1 MIPIKAMHRV
11 AGIIVNMVPYHH
23 ARWEA
28 FAATTGNETHLL
40 ELTGRD
46 EFRVLEFSSK
56 SRYRRHTLFPSTGAS
71 RAEIRKAVADRLDA
85 LRPEV
90 ICVSGWGLA
99 VSLAAM
105 EWASRN
111 GVPVVMMSE
120 SNEFDESRSLLKEF
134 IKRRLVGLCASGLA
148 GGTPQADY
156 LVKLGFPGERVFTGY
171 DVVDNGF
178 FSEGVR
184 KIVENQALGKGCG
197 RLPKVAPVG
206 RHSPP
211 EEGAVNQG
219 SRVEGEEGIAN
230 WPYFFACAR
239 FGKKKNLPGMIR
251 AYAQY
256 QKKVERRGTRV
267 ESQTQQSINNEQP
280 SPWELVIAGEGGERS
295 LIEQTIRDYGVAD
308 HVHLVGPK
316 GYGELPSYYA
326 HASAFIH
333 ASTTEQWGLVVNEA
347 MAAGLPVLVSN
358 RCGCAADLVKDG
370 ENGWTFDPKNED
382 EMADL
387 MLKIS
392 GDEEQR
398 REMGRK
404 SREIIENWGPAR
416 FASGLSS
423 AIEAALSAP
432 KKKTGLIDRL
442 ILWAMTRK

>member
-1 MIPIKAMHRV
+1 MIPIKVMPRV

-40 ELTGRD
+40 ELTGQD

-56 SRYRRHTLFPSTGAS
+56 SRYRRHTLFPSPGAS

-90 ICVSGWGLA
+90 ICVSGWGVA
-99 VSLAAM
+99 VSLAAL

-111 GVPVVMMSE
+111 WVPIVMLSE
-120 SNEFDESRSLLKEF
+120 SNEFDEARSTIKEW

-156 LVKLGFPGERVFTGY
+156 LMKLGLPRGRVFTGY
-171 DVVDNGF
+171 DVVDNRF
-178 FSEGVR
+178 FEEEAR
-184 KIVENQALGKGCG
+184 KIGDRRWEIGKE
-197 RLPKVAPVG
+197 K
-206 RHSPP
+206 S
-211 EEGAVNQG
+211 
-219 SRVEGEEGIAN
+219 
-230 WPYFFACAR
+230 PYFFACAR

-251 AYAQY
+251 AYARYRQL
-256 QKKVERRGTRV
+256 VLSTLDTRHSTV
-267 ESQTQQSINNEQP
+267 FD
-280 SPWELVIAGEGGERS
+280 LVIAGEGRERS

-370 ENGWTFDPKNED
+370 ENGSTFDPTNE
-382 EMADL
+382 EQMADL
-387 MLKIS
+387 MLRIS
-392 GDEEQR
+392 SDEER
-398 REMGRK
+398 AKEMGRK

-423 AIEAALSAP
+423 AIETALSTP
-432 KKKTGLIDRL
+432 KESAGWIDRL
-442 ILWAMTRK
+442 ILRAMTQR

>member
-1 MIPIKAMHRV
+1 MIPIKVMPRV

-56 SRYRRHTLFPSTGAS
+56 SRYQRHTLFPSSGAS
-71 RAEIRKAVADRLDA
+71 GAEIRKAVADRLDA

-99 VSLAAM
+99 VSLAAL

-111 GVPVVMMSE
+111 WVPVVMLSE
-120 SNEFDESRSLLKEF
+120 SNEFDEARSTIKEW

-156 LVKLGFPGERVFTGY
+156 LVKLGLPRGRVFTGY
-171 DVVDNGF
+171 DVVNNRF
-178 FSEGVR
+178 FSEEVR

-239 FGKKKNLPGMIR
+239 FGKKKNLPGLIR
-251 AYAQY
+251 AYARYRQL
-256 QKKVERRGTRV
+256 VLSTLDTRH
-267 ESQTQQSINNEQP
+267 STIFD
-280 SPWELVIAGEGGERS
+280 LIIAGEGRERS
-295 LIEQTIRDYGVAD
+295 LIEQTIRDCGVAD
-308 HVHLVGPK
+308 HVRLVGAK

-370 ENGWTFDPKNED
+370 ENGSTFDPTNE
-382 EMADL
+382 EQMADL
-387 MLKIS
+387 MLRIS
-392 GDEEQR
+392 SDEER
-398 REMGRK
+398 RKEMGRK
-404 SREIIENWGPAR
+404 SREIIANWGPAR

-432 KKKTGLIDRL
+432 KKKTGLIDRV
-442 ILWAMTRK
+442 ILWAITQR

>member
-1 MIPIKAMHRV
+1 MIPIKVMPRV

-28 FAATTGNETHLL
+28 FAATSGNETHLF

-56 SRYRRHTLFPSTGAS
+56 SRYQRHTLFPSSGAS
-71 RAEIRKAVADRLDA
+71 GAEIRKAVADRLDA
-85 LRPEV
+85 LRPDA

-99 VSLAAM
+99 VSLAAL

-156 LVKLGFPGERVFTGY
+156 LVKLGLPRGRVFTGY

-184 KIVENQALGKGCG
+184 KIVE
-197 RLPKVAPVG
+197 
-206 RHSPP
+206 S
-211 EEGAVNQG
+211 QG

-239 FGKKKNLPGMIR
+239 FGKKKNLPGLIR
-251 AYAQY
+251 AYARYRQL
-256 QKKVERRGTRV
+256 VLSTLDTRHSTV
-267 ESQTQQSINNEQP
+267 FD
-280 SPWELVIAGEGGERS
+280 LVIAGEGGERS

-358 RCGCAADLVKDG
+358 RCGCAADLVKEG

-442 ILWAMTRK
+442 ILWAMTRNG

>member
-1 MIPIKAMHRV
+1 MIPIKVMPRV

-28 FAATTGNETHLL
+28 FASTSGNETHLF
-40 ELTGRD
+40 ELTGRV

-56 SRYRRHTLFPSTGAS
+56 SRYRRHTLFPSSGAS
-71 RAEIRKAVADRLDA
+71 GAEIRKAVADRLDA
-85 LRPEV
+85 LRPDA

-99 VSLAAM
+99 VSLAAL

-156 LVKLGFPGERVFTGY
+156 LVKLGLPGKHVFTGY
-171 DVVDNGF
+171 DVVDNRF
-178 FSEGVR
+178 FEEEAR
-184 KIVENQALGKGCG
+184 KIGDRRWEIGKE
-197 RLPKVAPVG
+197 K
-206 RHSPP
+206 S
-211 EEGAVNQG
+211 
-219 SRVEGEEGIAN
+219 
-230 WPYFFACAR
+230 PYFFACAR

-251 AYAQY
+251 AYARYRQL
-256 QKKVERRGTRV
+256 VLSTLDTRHSTV
-267 ESQTQQSINNEQP
+267 FD
-280 SPWELVIAGEGGERS
+280 LVIAGEGGERS

-358 RCGCAADLVKDG
+358 RCGCAADLVKEG

-442 ILWAMTRK
+442 ILWAMTRNG